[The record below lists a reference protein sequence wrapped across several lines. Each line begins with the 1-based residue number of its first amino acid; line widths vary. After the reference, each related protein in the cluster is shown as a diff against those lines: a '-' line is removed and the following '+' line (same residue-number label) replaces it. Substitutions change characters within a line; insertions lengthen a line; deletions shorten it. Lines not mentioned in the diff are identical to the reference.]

1 MVQLHNFFFK
11 EIDTLNKVIMG
22 LILSYLSHLIH
33 KSICIMN
40 LPVKKEN
47 WRCNAQNYIEN
58 PS

>member
-11 EIDTLNKVIMG
+11 ETDTLNKVIMG

-40 LPVKKEN
+40 LQVKKEN
-47 WRCNAQNYIEN
+47 
-58 PS
+58 